1 MVYFSGDLRKYEY
14 LTGEDLGY
22 KPSVFEQAKF
32 DYSPLGK
39 VFNKGLTEE
48 DKKEGLLKSVKNI
61 GDKDKELLKEI
72 KNQITKESDKK
83 DSKTAKTKNSLI
95 YDQHHNFYNYRLD
108 KFAEIPSIESTFDIF
123 ETFYK
128 DFVSLKS
135 LEAKTKKNTDHKL
148 LY

>member
-14 LTGEDLGY
+14 LTGEDLRY

-72 KNQITKESDKK
+72 KNQITKESNKK
-83 DSKTAKTKNSLI
+83 DSKTVKTKNSLV
-95 YDQHHNFYNYRLD
+95 YDQNHNFYNYRLD
-108 KFAEIPSIESTFDIF
+108 KFVEIPSIESTFDIF

-128 DFVSLKS
+128 DVVSLKT

>member
-72 KNQITKESDKK
+72 KNQITKESNKK
-83 DSKTAKTKNSLI
+83 DSKTVKTKNSLV
-95 YDQHHNFYNYRLD
+95 YDQNHNFYNYRLD
-108 KFAEIPSIESTFDIF
+108 KFVEIPSIESTFDIF

-128 DFVSLKS
+128 DFVSLKT

>member
-72 KNQITKESDKK
+72 KNQITKESNKK
-83 DSKTAKTKNSLI
+83 DSKTVKTKNSLV
-95 YDQHHNFYNYRLD
+95 YDQNHNFYNYRLD
-108 KFAEIPSIESTFDIF
+108 KFVEIPSIESTFDIF

-128 DFVSLKS
+128 DVVSLKT

>member
-72 KNQITKESDKK
+72 KNQITKESNKK
-83 DSKTAKTKNSLI
+83 DSKTVKTKNSLV
-95 YDQHHNFYNYRLD
+95 YDQNHNFYNYRLD
-108 KFAEIPSIESTFDIF
+108 KFVEIPSIESTFDIF

-128 DFVSLKS
+128 DVVSLKT

-148 LY
+148 WY

>member
-1 MVYFSGDLRKYEY
+1 MV
-14 LTGEDLGY
+14 
-22 KPSVFEQAKF
+22 EQVKF

-61 GDKDKELLKEI
+61 GDKDKELLKEM
-72 KNQITKESDKK
+72 KNQITKESNKK
-83 DSKTAKTKNSLI
+83 DSKTVKTKNSLV
-95 YDQHHNFYNYRLD
+95 YDQNHNFYNYRLD
-108 KFAEIPSIESTFDIF
+108 KFVEIPSIESTFDIF

-128 DFVSLKS
+128 DVVSLKT

-148 LY
+148 WY

>member
-1 MVYFSGDLRKYEY
+1 MVYSSGDLRKYEY

-72 KNQITKESDKK
+72 KNQITKESNKK
-83 DSKTAKTKNSLI
+83 DSKTVKTKNSLV
-95 YDQHHNFYNYRLD
+95 YDQNHNFYNYRLD
-108 KFAEIPSIESTFDIF
+108 KFVEIPSIESTFDIF

-128 DFVSLKS
+128 DVVSLKT

-148 LY
+148 WY

>member
-83 DSKTAKTKNSLI
+83 DGKTAKTKNSLI

-128 DFVSLKS
+128 DVVSLKT